1 MWKIIYN
8 ILVHLFLPFFVVFSL
23 TRPKIRKNLGERLL
37 PERLKTMLSGA
48 YWIHAASVG
57 EAVIAENLLNYLHR
71 RDGHEK
77 FLITTNTYYTR
88 DLLRTRMGDRAY
100 VCSLPI
106 DIPFSIRRL
115 IGVVAF
121 KALIIVETEIWPNLI
136 WCARKKNIPV
146 VIVNGRISDSTVKQY
161 TRFSFFMRRVFAG
174 VDLVLA
180 QSEEH
185 GERYVKIGMDP
196 SRVINAGNLK
206 YYREM
211 KEETAGVSKG
221 NIVTFGSVK
230 EKEIEVIAPVIRR
243 LKQEFP
249 DFLIFIAPRELH
261 LIGLL
266 EEQFAES
273 FDVMRYSVYKGLP
286 DAKPSMVIVDTVGD
300 LLGIYAKSAVAFVGG
315 SLAPYGGQNM
325 LEPLFFGTPVVFG
338 PYTENFREIAARIIE
353 RGAGITVD
361 TGEDLFVRMEHI
373 LTDEVVRKNM
383 GDAGKKIVM
392 EQKEVMERVAL
403 AISEVVWKNSPNS

>member
-1 MWKIIYN
+1 
-8 ILVHLFLPFFVVFSL
+8 
-23 TRPKIRKNLGERLL
+23 
-37 PERLKTMLSGA
+37 
-48 YWIHAASVG
+48 
-57 EAVIAENLLNYLHR
+57 
-71 RDGHEK
+71 
-77 FLITTNTYYTR
+77 
-88 DLLRTRMGDRAY
+88 
-100 VCSLPI
+100 
-106 DIPFSIRRL
+106 
-115 IGVVAF
+115 
-121 KALIIVETEIWPNLI
+121 
-136 WCARKKNIPV
+136 
-146 VIVNGRISDSTVKQY
+146 
-161 TRFSFFMRRVFAG
+161 MRRVFDG

-185 GERYVKIGMDP
+185 RERYVKIGMDP
-196 SRVINAGNLK
+196 SKVINAGNLK
-206 YYREM
+206 YYREV
-211 KEETAGVSKG
+211 KEEIAGASKG
-221 NIVTFGSVK
+221 SIITFGSVK

-300 LLGIYAKSAVAFVGG
+300 LLGIYSKSAVAFVGG

-325 LEPLFFGTPVVFG
+325 LEPLFFGTPVIFG

-353 RGAGITVD
+353 RGAGIPVD
-361 TGEDLFVRMEHI
+361 TGEDLFAAMERI
-373 LTDEVVRKNM
+373 LTDEVVRKSM

-392 EQKEVMERVAL
+392 EQKEVMERVAQ
-403 AISEVVWKNSPNS
+403 AISGVVWKNSPN